1 MKPCVID
8 KIGSVTLNCN
18 LRRDV
23 KLGDEIRCQEGD
35 VLAVR
40 IKNSKTTYN
49 TLELTTG
56 RFSALKEGDVV
67 AGALGHRRALG
78 GYAGHIPKSLKPGD
92 TINLLNMG
100 GVMGVCTSW
109 SPVVGPPFE
118 CEVLGQVL
126 EFPYLGSRVG
136 VPASIKNAAV
146 TIDDEVVADGPPVV
160 AVVGT
165 CMNSGKTEAAMALVQ
180 YFARAGLRVA
190 AGKTTGVSLRRDVL
204 AMLDAGAADG
214 MSFTDCGVVT
224 TSEKNAAGLAKT
236 ILNHLGSKDPDVIVI
251 ELGDGLMGDYG
262 VQAILADA
270 GLARRVNDVVLAA
283 NDPVGAWGGWRLL
296 VDLYGINPAVVT
308 GPSTDNAAGV
318 DGLLRDTGLPGVN
331 ARTNA
336 ALLAR
341 TVLDKLGIKHG

>member
-1 MKPCVID
+1 MD

-23 KLGDEIRCQEGD
+23 RLSDDIRCQEGD

-78 GYAGHIPKSLKPGD
+78 GYAGHIPEKLAPGD

-100 GVMGVCTSW
+100 GVLGVCTSW

-126 EFPYLGSRVG
+126 EFPFLGSRVG

-146 TIDDEVVADGPPVV
+146 PLDETVGGDGPPVV

-204 AMLDAGAADG
+204 AMLDSGAAEG

-224 TSEKNAAGLAKT
+224 TSEANAAHLAKT
-236 ILNHLGSKDPDVIVI
+236 IINHLEEKSPDVIVI

-262 VQAILADA
+262 VQAILADKE
-270 GLARRVNDVVLAA
+270 LSKRFTTVVLSA

-296 VDLYGINPAVVT
+296 VDLYGLTPSVVT
-308 GPSTDNAAGV
+308 GPCTDNAAGIE
-318 DGLLRDTGLPGVN
+318 GLRRDTGLVGHN
-331 ARTNA
+331 ARTSPS
-336 ALLAR
+336 ALAQAVMEKVGL
-341 TVLDKLGIKHG
+341 KHG